1 MSYKEYNL
9 INRIMED
16 VNRVVPQDRDQFATQ
31 NMQTAQESAQ
41 NDVAI
46 ASTSGRQ
53 LKIYSTT
60 NIFKIV

>member
-1 MSYKEYNL
+1 
-9 INRIMED
+9 MED